1 MAARFE
7 TRITIRGFDPQ
18 QPFQF
23 EEIVMS
29 SFSQSDASE
38 AKASDLRNIR
48 PGNFKFRTAA
58 LAIGT
63 TGAVLISLALASAA
77 TTFDDHRTEGVS
89 GSATVQ
95 KSPGRCKAAT
105 VPTTFAM

>member
-1 MAARFE
+1 
-7 TRITIRGFDPQ
+7 
-18 QPFQF
+18 
-23 EEIVMS
+23 MS

-38 AKASDLRNIR
+38 AKTSDFRNFR
-48 PGNFKFRTAA
+48 PGEFKSRTAA

-77 TTFDDHRTEGVS
+77 TTFDDRRTEGVS
-89 GSATVQ
+89 GGATAQ
-95 KSPGRCKAAT
+95 KSPGKCKAAA